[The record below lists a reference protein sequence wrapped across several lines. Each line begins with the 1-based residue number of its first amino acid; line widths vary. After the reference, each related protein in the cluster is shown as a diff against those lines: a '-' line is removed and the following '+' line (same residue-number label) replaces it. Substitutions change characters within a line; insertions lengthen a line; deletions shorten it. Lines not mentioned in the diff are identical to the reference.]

1 MKWMFVVYKKQNKQ
15 KTKQKNNYQPTTPFP
30 LFLPGSGLV
39 WSDIVLFSVCA
50 VKSFDIHLVP
60 TFGISV
66 GEEELDAIRANCLEM
81 WRLKGQVQ
89 INKVF
94 NGLFYH

>member
-1 MKWMFVVYKKQNKQ
+1 M
-15 KTKQKNNYQPTTPFP
+15 
-30 LFLPGSGLV
+30 
-39 WSDIVLFSVCA
+39 
-50 VKSFDIHLVP
+50 KSFDIHLVP

-66 GEEELDAIRANCLEM
+66 GEEELDTTRANCLEM

-94 NGLFYH
+94 NGLFYHKASFGPVLSVWSTAVEEASELTDTRACERLKEEERPV